1 MKKIK
6 FIPVLSLIFVVFTVI
21 SCKKDRIEKSMNEY
35 GSIND
40 YLNTKK
46 QQEQVFVIDSGGTIP
61 IVGNQ
66 GTKIWISKSCLQK
79 LNGDSITWP
88 YTVKLVELYSPMDM
102 IYYQMPSASSQGIL
116 ETDGEIRL
124 RAFKDDVELKLKPY
138 PCHCVVSMPNNA
150 PKEYMKVYYGFETV
164 SKPDWT
170 ANLSQLGVASGVNP
184 WFLSTDTGYVGQIA
198 RLGWIGC
205 DSIVG
210 TTNGKILN
218 FNSTTDNL
226 ENVGIFVYFPSTH
239 TVMQVYDQLSVAMPI
254 GSSVKVICIGMKTD
268 GTLYHYYQALIV
280 NSNIDVNVEM
290 TEISDAELTVLLEN
304 L

>member
-6 FIPVLSLIFVVFTVI
+6 FIPVLSLIFIVFTVV

-46 QQEQVFVIDSGGTIP
+46 QQEQVFVIDSGGTGP

-79 LNGDSITWP
+79 PNGDTITWP
-88 YTVKLVELYSPMDM
+88 YTVKLVELYTPMDM
-102 IYYQMPSASSQGIL
+102 IYYQMPSVSSLGIL

-138 PCHCVVSMPNNA
+138 PCHCIVSMPNNT
-150 PKEYMKVYYGFETV
+150 PKEYMKVYYGFETA

-170 ANLSQLGVASGVNP
+170 ASLSQLGVASGVNP
-184 WFLSTDTGYVGQIA
+184 WFLSTDSGYVGQIA

-210 TTNGKILN
+210 TTNGKNLN

-254 GSSVKVICIGMKTD
+254 GSSVKVVCIGMKTD
-268 GTLYHYYQALIV
+268 GTLFYYYQALTV
-280 NSNIDVNVEM
+280 NSNIDINVEM
-290 TEISDAELTVLLEN
+290 IEISDADLTNLLST